1 MTFRGKK
8 MNEIEK
14 VPANDKNFVG
24 IGKIIFDKD
33 AEWNIP
39 HLHFM
44 VDRTNTGNYEAT
56 LLEFGLVSWSE
67 KKDEAIKS
75 LIIQTHTHIFNIMEK
90 AGFIEFINEVDSHL
104 MDDYWRQYRK
114 IEFTLAKDGR
124 DLSHEIDRHV
134 VQAIKEMLSEETKN
148 ILLEIAKHNAEK
160 LKSEVDRLYKLNPNI
175 TYNEIKAA
183 A

>member
-1 MTFRGKK
+1 MA
-8 MNEIEK
+8 EIER
-14 VPANDKNFVG
+14 VPANDKDFVG
-24 IGKIIFDKD
+24 IGKIVFDKD

-44 VDRTNTGNYEAT
+44 VDKTSDGNYEAT

-75 LIIQTHTHIFNIMEK
+75 LIVQTHSYIFNIMEK
-90 AGFIEFINEVDSHL
+90 NGFDEFINEVDSHL

-114 IEFTLAKDGR
+114 NEFTLAKYGK
-124 DLSHEIDRHV
+124 DLSHEIDRHI

-160 LKSEVDRLYKLNPNI
+160 LKSEVDKMYKLNPHI
-175 TYNEIKAA
+175 TYNEIRDAA
-183 A
+183 